1 MLNNKPNYLLLSYI
15 EDIKE
20 IVPNELV
27 VPLEN
32 MESLAIKSK
41 HKNVKFSP
49 LYYSRMRYYDDLFFR
64 FISGNS
70 VLCSGGDYEID
81 GLESSGFAI
90 MSDAVIEKILEK
102 KD

>member
-1 MLNNKPNYLLLSYI
+1 MNINCLFNDYNNV
-15 EDIKE
+15 E
-20 IVPNELV
+20 IFEKCN
-27 VPLEN
+27 
-32 MESLAIKSK
+32 I
-41 HKNVKFSP
+41 
-49 LYYSRMRYYDDLFFR
+49 LFFR